1 MALQYNL
8 INTTCFSTNKT
19 FFARCI
25 MTTQALLQLSA
36 DIITRY
42 YNNEI
47 EPFLAA
53 CHPDVLWIGPANTQ
67 IIRTRETLIETF
79 AEEHHNLRFEM
90 HDLVTVPLMTPSSKV
105 LEVLLFFDV
114 DTIWPD
120 NSMQRVKQRVQLS
133 WVVEGGQPFI
143 RVCHVS
149 NALDYDDRDVIY
161 PVHYGEDRVRVAV
174 LSGEDRAPRIVLKGA
189 NKAML
194 YLRPAYIDYLET
206 SGMHTYIHT
215 QNDIRESTE
224 RLTAIDKRYP
234 GLFLRCHESYLVN
247 PDRVA
252 EITRFHLT
260 LINGTTLPIPEK
272 KYTTVKKRL
281 SEMLT
286 KEK

>member
-1 MALQYNL
+1 
-8 INTTCFSTNKT
+8 
-19 FFARCI
+19 
-25 MTTQALLQLSA
+25 MTTQALMQLSA

-47 EPFLAA
+47 EPFLSA

-67 IIRTRETLIETF
+67 IIRTRETLIEAF

-90 HDLVTVPLMTPSSKV
+90 HDLVTVPLTTPSSKV

-120 NSMQRVKQRVQLS
+120 NSMQRVKQRIQLS

-149 NALDYDDRDVIY
+149 NALEYDDRDVIY
-161 PVHYGEDRVRVAV
+161 PVHYEEDRVRVAV
-174 LSGEDRAPRIVLKGA
+174 LSGEARAPRIVLKGA

-215 QNDIRESTE
+215 QNDTRESTE

-247 PDRVA
+247 PDHVA

-272 KYTTVKKRL
+272 KYTAVKKRL
-281 SEMLT
+281 TEMLA

>member
-1 MALQYNL
+1 
-8 INTTCFSTNKT
+8 
-19 FFARCI
+19 
-25 MTTQALLQLSA
+25 
-36 DIITRY
+36 
-42 YNNEI
+42 
-47 EPFLAA
+47 
-53 CHPDVLWIGPANTQ
+53 
-67 IIRTRETLIETF
+67 
-79 AEEHHNLRFEM
+79 
-90 HDLVTVPLMTPSSKV
+90 
-105 LEVLLFFDV
+105 
-114 DTIWPD
+114 
-120 NSMQRVKQRVQLS
+120 MQRVKQRVQLS

-272 KYTTVKKRL
+272 KYTAVKKRL
-281 SEMLT
+281 SEMLA